1 MLVPKTSE
9 TNFKQATQFFIL
21 RQVTDFGLLEL
32 RNSGDCV
39 SEDEEPM
46 TYNNYKKLWKAPELL
61 RDEKRHPKGTQK
73 GDIYAFGEISLGS

>member
-1 MLVPKTSE
+1 M
-9 TNFKQATQFFIL
+9 TQFFIL

-73 GDIYAFGEISLGS
+73 GDIYAFGEIFWGS